1 MFLWPCAN
9 LRVKRIGLILWATA
23 SELEDKPQEQADGE
37 IPANLLLTFNGS
49 SDKVKQ
55 NVCLC
60 YKGSIVLLDK
70 SVRRLEL
77 I

>member
-9 LRVKRIGLILWATA
+9 LRVKRIGLILCVG
-23 SELEDKPQEQADGE
+23 ELEDKPQEQADGE

-55 NVCLC
+55 NVCVC
-60 YKGSIVLLDK
+60 YKGAIVLLDK

-77 I
+77 V

>member
-1 MFLWPCAN
+1 MA
-9 LRVKRIGLILWATA
+9 LRQPTGKKNWAYFVGNGVG
-23 SELEDKPQEQADGE
+23 ELEDKPQEQADGE

-55 NVCLC
+55 NVCVC
-60 YKGSIVLLDK
+60 YKGAIVLLDK

-77 I
+77 V